1 MTGESKAAVTK
12 RLMVTSSPHIHSGLT
27 TARIMWDV
35 NLALIPAL
43 AMAIYN
49 YQTYALTVVVAT
61 IFGALLAEYLIQRFM
76 LQTATTL
83 CDGSAV
89 LTGLL
94 LALCLPA
101 AVPAW
106 IAFLGGFI
114 AIAFGKQIYGGL
126 GQNVFNPAHVGRAVL
141 LASWPV
147 YMTSWLKPTTYADNA
162 ITRATADALT
172 MATPLGYLKEMVDH
186 PDIMARVVAS
196 GKSNVA
202 YAMRSLHID
211 FSDMFYGIGYAGSI
225 GETSKLAILIGALYL
240 LIRGHIRLAG
250 PISMLLTVFLGAFWV
265 GGTAEFALFHLLAGG
280 LIFGAFFM
288 VTDMVT
294 CPVSTKGNILFGI
307 GCGFITLLIRIKGG
321 YPEGVCYSILIMNAF
336 VPLIDKMFA
345 PSLFGKGGNKK

>member
-35 NLALIPAL
+35 NLALLPAL
-43 AMAIYN
+43 AMALYN
-49 YQTYALTVVVAT
+49 YRLYAVTVVVAT
-61 IFGALLAEYLIQRFM
+61 ILGAILAEYLIQRFM
-76 LQTATTL
+76 LQTKTTL

-89 LTGLL
+89 VTGLL

-101 AVPAW
+101 SLPAW
-106 IAFLGGFI
+106 VAFLGGFI
-114 AIAFGKQIYGGL
+114 SIALGKQIYGGL

-147 YMTSWLKPTTYADNA
+147 YMTSWLKPITYADNA

-186 PDIMARVVAS
+186 PDIMARVKALNI
-196 GKSNVA
+196 SNVA
-202 YAMRSLHID
+202 YTMRSLHID
-211 FSDMFYGIGYAGSI
+211 FSDMFYGIGFAGSI
-225 GETSKLAILIGALYL
+225 GETSKLALLIGALYL
-240 LIRGHIRLAG
+240 LVRGHIRLAG
-250 PISMLLTVFLGAFWV
+250 PVAMIATVFVGAFWA
-265 GGTAEFALFHLLAGG
+265 GGSLEYALFHLLAGG
-280 LIFGAFFM
+280 LVLGAFFM

-294 CPVSTKGNILFGI
+294 CPVSTRGNILFGI
-307 GCGFITLLIRIKGG
+307 GCGVITILIRLKGG

-336 VPLIDKMFA
+336 VPLIDKMFS
-345 PSLFGKGGNKK
+345 PQLFGKGGSKK